1 MLAVLGC
8 LVGELFSPNIVNS
21 AGDIAPLVA
30 AAKLEVATVLLVQ
43 DPEVVRLQRLIR
55 ELGETHALGVL
66 THAFEPTFDRVARH
80 HSGHSKMFAYVTQE
94 LKAVDRAIKI

>member
-30 AAKLEVATVLLVQ
+30 AAKLEVATVLLV
-43 DPEVVRLQRLIR
+43 
-55 ELGETHALGVL
+55 
-66 THAFEPTFDRVARH
+66 
-80 HSGHSKMFAYVTQE
+80 
-94 LKAVDRAIKI
+94 